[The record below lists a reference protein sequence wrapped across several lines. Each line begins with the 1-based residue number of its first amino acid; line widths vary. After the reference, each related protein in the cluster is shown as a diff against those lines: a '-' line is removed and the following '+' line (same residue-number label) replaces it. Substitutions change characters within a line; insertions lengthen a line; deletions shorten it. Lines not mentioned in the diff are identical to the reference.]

1 MKKLLIVPILSVL
14 VILTV
19 IINYKSRILEII
31 STQPELRVDLEGQPN
46 QTTHSLKNEASH
58 FSETILIADEIIS
71 RPAMN
76 VILREYCSTLLT
88 EYSQQDTPSCRVDKI
103 LESRHLVNLDVNE
116 AGEYLETLLTMPEEY
131 EDDIQIYASFLITQ
145 IASSD
150 AEKAIGLLT
159 TSEFEYEDET
169 SENALRLWMVKDGE
183 GVLDWFEKIDNPELA
198 SEFAGPLFTVYAE
211 EDPYGLLMRYS
222 EHEDIG
228 YSLRSAV
235 RNLYDDYGNEVYD
248 FFLADNFPKK
258 TLEESFQTIAHS
270 KLNQNPETA
279 RAWIMDKR
287 YTVDT
292 GVSSK
297 MAEDIISRDNPWRP
311 SNLSKTLKWAMENQ
325 LLKPDNE
332 LVKEQMKRLLSRDPN
347 GAKQLIENL
356 QLKLGPSMNPLN
368 ELLINQ
374 AEDVEDIF
382 EHSPFSIDE
391 DESGYL
397 TSNTISCGIINSNIK
412 DLHFDINILTEEFLE
427 GI

>member
-1 MKKLLIVPILSVL
+1 
-14 VILTV
+14 
-19 IINYKSRILEII
+19 
-31 STQPELRVDLEGQPN
+31 
-46 QTTHSLKNEASH
+46 
-58 FSETILIADEIIS
+58 
-71 RPAMN
+71 
-76 VILREYCSTLLT
+76 
-88 EYSQQDTPSCRVDKI
+88 
-103 LESRHLVNLDVNE
+103 
-116 AGEYLETLLTMPEEY
+116 
-131 EDDIQIYASFLITQ
+131 
-145 IASSD
+145 
-150 AEKAIGLLT
+150 
-159 TSEFEYEDET
+159 
-169 SENALRLWMVKDGE
+169 
-183 GVLDWFEKIDNPELA
+183 
-198 SEFAGPLFTVYAE
+198 

-311 SNLSKTLKWAMENQ
+311 SNLSKNLKWAMENQ

-374 AEDVEDIF
+374 AEDEEDIF
-382 EHSPFSIDE
+382 ELSPFS
-391 DESGYL
+391 
-397 TSNTISCGIINSNIK
+397 
-412 DLHFDINILTEEFLE
+412 
-427 GI
+427 